1 MFPNRCLQAKEK
13 DLLIPVMRSEVG
25 DEYTGATVIEPNR
38 GYVLSVLVL
47 GTAIRLLLLRGKRTN
62 TSQHALLDCFKNIEP
77 SMLLQQ
83 LSCLTHVRMIRL

>member
-47 GTAIRLLLLRGKRTN
+47 GTAIRLLLLLLLLLLRGKRTKN
-62 TSQHALLDCFKNIEP
+62 TSQ
-77 SMLLQQ
+77 Q
-83 LSCLTHVRMIRL
+83 LNMHC